1 MPARINLSEVLSALS
16 CALDL
21 TEGQSIGHTM
31 RSCLIGMRMGRE
43 IGLSSSD
50 NTALYYALL
59 LKDAGCSSNAARLCQ
74 LFGSDDLELKPR
86 MKVVDRQNRVS
97 LAVHTARTVAMD
109 GSISD
114 KIKHFVDVARSD
126 GVMKEIM
133 GLRCERGADIAMRLG
148 FPQATAAAVRHLD
161 EHWNGRGHPDG
172 LSGPAIPLMSRIA
185 NLSQVV
191 DVFHQHDGAKAAVKV
206 ARARSGTWFDPT
218 LVERLASWRNE
229 SSWWERL
236 DSTDPT
242 DEVIAAEPMSHIR
255 WVSEDDLDVV
265 ARAFADIID
274 AKSPYTYSHS
284 RNVAAYALG
293 IAREMKLDST
303 TQRRVYRAGLL
314 HDIGKLGVSNSI
326 LDKPGR
332 LTESERTSV
341 ERHPFF
347 TWEILSRVPAFRDFA
362 WSAALHH
369 ERLDGSGYPWHLSGN
384 RLDITARILGVA
396 DVYEALTADRPYRA
410 SLSWEASSR
419 ILWEGRGTAFDP
431 AALDALAA
439 CRMAVPNM
447 TELVPLVAA

>member
-1 MPARINLSEVLSALS
+1 MAARVNLSEVLSALS

-21 TEGQSIGHTM
+21 TEGQPLGHTM
-31 RSCLIGMRMGRE
+31 RSCLIGMRMGQE
-43 IGLSSSD
+43 IGLSSND
-50 NTALYYALL
+50 RAALYYALL

-86 MKVVDRQNRVS
+86 MKIVDRQNKVS
-97 LAVHTARTVAMD
+97 LAVQTARSVALN
-109 GSISD
+109 GGISD
-114 KIKHFVDVARSD
+114 KIRHFVDVARTD
-126 GVMKEIM
+126 GMMKEIM

-148 FPQATAAAVRHLD
+148 FPTATAEAIRHLD

-172 LSGPAIPLMSRIA
+172 LSGPAIPIMARIA

-191 DVFHQHDGAKAAVKV
+191 DVFHQHDGSRAAVKV
-206 ARARSGTWFDPT
+206 ARARSGTWFDPS
-218 LVERLASWRNE
+218 LVDRVVAWRHE
-229 SSWWERL
+229 TSWWERL

-242 DEVIAAEPMSHIR
+242 EAVIAAEPKSQVR
-255 WVSEDDLDVV
+255 WVSDDDLDVI

-293 IAREMKLDST
+293 IAREMRLDSA

-326 LDKPGR
+326 LDKSGK
-332 LTESERTSV
+332 LTSAERTAV
-341 ERHPFF
+341 ERHPFN

-369 ERLDGSGYPWHLSGN
+369 ERLDGSGYPWHLSGH
-384 RLDITARILGVA
+384 RLDMTARILCVA

-410 SLSWEASSR
+410 SLPWEESFR
-419 ILWEGRGTAFDP
+419 ILNEGRGTAFDP
-431 AALDALAA
+431 AVLDALVS
-439 CRMAVPNM
+439 CRVSVPDM
-447 TELVPLVAA
+447 TELVPQVAA